1 MMPTRNHVTKEFLLQ
16 AYSLPIVNYHNAH
29 LSHML
34 RQNYSVGESENT
46 YLILMEIHREI
57 KIPLS
62 YLFFCPKIQIV
73 KKLKKK

>member
-1 MMPTRNHVTKEFLLQ
+1 
-16 AYSLPIVNYHNAH
+16 
-29 LSHML
+29 ML

-73 KKLKKK
+73 EKLKKNRRLDLCAKIDYF